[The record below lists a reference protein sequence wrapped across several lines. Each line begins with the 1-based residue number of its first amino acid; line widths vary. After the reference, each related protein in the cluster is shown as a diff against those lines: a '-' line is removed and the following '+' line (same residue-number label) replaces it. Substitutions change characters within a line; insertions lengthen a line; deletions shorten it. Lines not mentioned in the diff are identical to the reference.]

1 MVDGDTIK
9 VEIDGVVYTV
19 RYIGIDT
26 PETVH
31 PSLPVEPLG
40 KEAAAKNAELVA
52 DKMVM
57 LEKDIS
63 ETDQYGRLLRYVWVG
78 EVLVNAELV
87 RLGYAQVVTFPPDVR
102 YQDLLLSLQREARAE
117 ERGLW
122 GLPPAPTATDT
133 LVASIEPTILPAATL
148 VTATSGRIRVAPDC
162 SKFDAAGNDHQNLND
177 EYVCLRNEDSVPIN
191 LHRWKI
197 RDIANHVYIFPQF
210 VLLPGTTV
218 TLHTG
223 RGENTS
229 HDLYWGR
236 TQAVWNNDGDTV
248 WLYDSAGNLI
258 HEYSY

>member
-1 MVDGDTIK
+1 M
-9 VEIDGVVYTV
+9 DGVVYTV

-40 KEAAAKNAELVA
+40 KEAMVKNAELVA

-57 LEKDIS
+57 LEKDVS

-87 RLGYAQVVTFPPDVR
+87 RLGYAQVSTYPPDVR

-122 GLPPAPTATDT
+122 GLHPTPMATDT
-133 LVASIEPTILPAATL
+133 LAAPKGPTAPAAAMP

-162 SKFDAAGNDHQNLND
+162 SKFDATGNDHQNLND

-191 LHRWKI
+191 MHRWRI
-197 RDIANHVYIFPQF
+197 RDIANHVYTFPHF
-210 VLLPGTTV
+210 VLAPGATV

-229 HDLYWGR
+229 RDLYWGR
-236 TQAVWNNDGDTV
+236 TQAVWNNDGDTA
-248 WLYDSAGNLI
+248 WLYDSAGNPI
-258 HEYSY
+258 HEYTY